1 MKLHEYLTLGQT
13 LSTHDVYAV
22 AFFLGTWI
30 CYTRFAV
37 WYGRRVPSLQ
47 GVLDELR
54 KLWALRM
61 VERDNRMLDVNIVRN
76 LTRSS
81 QFFASTTLLILGALL
96 ALMGYVQRAVD
107 VVSELPFA
115 VEASHRLWE
124 IKILLLVG
132 IFVYAFFKFTW
143 SIRQFGFCALA
154 VGATR
159 KTPPDPQLD
168 CAQDIA
174 RVGLLVSYASS
185 NFNQGLRSYYFAMAA
200 LSWFLHPWLMML
212 ITVWIVR
219 VLYAREFRSRTLE
232 VLHGGSIQIAS
243 ARESSRLWI
252 DRSEAGAQRR
262 DT

>member
-13 LSTHDVYAV
+13 LTPHDVYAV
-22 AFFLGTWI
+22 GFFLCAWI
-30 CYTRFAV
+30 GYTRFSL
-37 WYGRRVPSLQ
+37 WYGKRVPSLQ

-54 KLWALRM
+54 KTWALRM

-81 QFFASTTLLILGALL
+81 QFFASTTLLILGALI
-96 ALMGYVQRAVD
+96 ALMGYVQRAAD

-115 VEASHRLWE
+115 VEASHRLWD

-132 IFVYAFFKFTW
+132 IFVYAFFKFSW
-143 SIRQFGFCALA
+143 SIRQFGFCAIV

-159 KTPPDPQLD
+159 KTPPDPQD

-174 RVGLLVSYASS
+174 SLGLLVSFASG

-200 LSWFLHPWLMML
+200 MSWFLHPWLMIL
-212 ITVWIVR
+212 TSIWIVR

-243 ARESSRLWI
+243 DRELSRVWLERDARA
-252 DRSEAGAQRR
+252 DQRR